1 MKNRF
6 ESERRFI
13 ERLVEVAPFANQ
25 AEAARAAR
33 ALLQVLGGLL
43 TQDERVALAR
53 ELPAELV
60 RLLAIGLPQPN
71 VDWTEFHRRVAQV
84 EGVPLALAIEHSEV
98 VCRALCEALAPS
110 TRQHLQTTLPKLAGL
125 FELPTDIER
134 PLSEAHRSSSAPND
148 LAEGRPG
155 GASPI
160 ATSDLRSLA
169 HRHSVAR
176 SDDPHADTKLSSAR
190 GLRQEQGEH
199 TLAAGRPG
207 SRRPISGS
215 R

>member
-1 MKNRF
+1 MKNPF

-13 ERLVEVAPFANQ
+13 ERLVDVAPFANQ
-25 AEAARAAR
+25 AEAARATR

-43 TQDERVALAR
+43 TQDERIALAR

-60 RLLAIGLPQPN
+60 RLLAVGVPQPD
-71 VDWTEFHRRVAQV
+71 VDWTEFHRRVAQA
-84 EGVPLALAIEHSEV
+84 EGVPLALALEHSEV
-98 VCRALCEALAPS
+98 VCRTLCEALAPS
-110 TRQHLQTTLPKLAGL
+110 TRWRLQRILPKLAGL
-125 FELPTDIER
+125 FELPADVEP
-134 PLSEAHRSSSAPND
+134 PLGESHRSSAAPHD

-155 GASPI
+155 GSSPI
-160 ATSDLRSLA
+160 ASSDLRPLA
-169 HRHSVAR
+169 HRHSIAR